1 MIILDLNQVM
11 IANMMASVHSSHG
24 MEINEDM
31 LRHMILN
38 SIRMNKTKF
47 SSEYG
52 ELVIA
57 CDDKDNWRKKYFPY
71 YKASR
76 KKARQESTLDWN
88 EVFTVL
94 NKIRSE
100 LREFFPYRVIQI
112 EHAEADDVI
121 ATLCKQFGKQLVS
134 SSDNKIL
141 ILSGD
146 KDFVQL
152 QKYANVEQYDPTRK
166 KWIRNDEPRRFLF
179 EHILQG
185 DASDGIPNVLSPDDV
200 FVTASRQKPLTSKK
214 KTVWVDE
221 LVSGRE
227 PAEIFDEN
235 QLRNY
240 RRNERLIDLEDIPQ
254 DISGQIMEVYE
265 LQEGKT
271 RSCLFDYFIKHKLKN
286 LMENITEF

>member
-1 MIILDLNQVM
+1 VIILDLNQVM
-11 IANMMASVHSSHG
+11 ISNMMAMLHSSHST
-24 MEINEDM
+24 EIDENM

-38 SIRMNKTKF
+38 SIRMNRQKF
-47 SSEYG
+47 ASDYG

-57 CDDKDNWRKKYFPY
+57 CDDKNNWRKKYFPY

-121 ATLCKQFGKQLVS
+121 ATLCKKFGKQLVS
-134 SSDNKIL
+134 NPEDKIL

-152 QKYANVEQYDPTRK
+152 QKYSNVEQYDPTRK

-185 DASDGIPNVLSPDDV
+185 DASDGIPNFLSPDDV

-221 LVSGRE
+221 LMSGHE
-227 PAEIFDEN
+227 PSDIFDES
-235 QLRNY
+235 QLRNF
-240 RRNERLIDLEDIPQ
+240 RRNERLIDLEDVPE
-254 DISGQIMEVYE
+254 DISEQIMRVYE
-265 LQEGKT
+265 EQKGKT
-271 RSCLFDYFIKHKLKN
+271 RSNLFDYFIKHKLKN